1 MLNKISKPHLVDF
14 LRMSDHHRWLMPRIR
29 YASVRSKPELIQD
42 LQSHFRVRLRAGL
55 LLFEPLR
62 ARNLPEIAYCLKTRK
77 YHLDGAPA
85 DIPRMSR
92 TKPVFSIVHKKV
104 TLFEPG
110 WL

>member
-14 LRMSDHHRWLMPRIR
+14 LRMSDHNRWLMPRIR

-42 LQSHFRVRLRAGL
+42 LQGHFRVRLRAGL

-77 YHLDGAPA
+77 YHLDGAPT
-85 DIPRMSR
+85 DIPRLSR
-92 TKPVFSIVHKKV
+92 TKPVFSIVHRKV
-104 TLFEPG
+104 TLFGPG
-110 WL
+110 RQ